1 LQELTCVGELG
12 VEGALGPGK
21 PDVFAAAKSPPVLLP
36 CRDVF
41 GTTLHRTSI
50 FLRIEHFQEAR
61 VWTGKHDRVCNPC
74 HHAKGQKQEPAAP
87 ATPCA
92 ALKRLALVVLFRDRI
107 LVKLFVFCRLFVL
120 EWRQHPLNLCCAKG
134 AGGAYRMM
142 FTNLRYVA

>member
-1 LQELTCVGELG
+1 MPVILPRVGVVRDRDPNERLG
-12 VEGALGPGK
+12 KLGSE
-21 PDVFAAAKSPPVLLP
+21 VPVLLP

-61 VWTGKHDRVCNPC
+61 VWAGKHDRVCNPC

-92 ALKRLALVVLFRDRI
+92 TLKILALVVLLRDLI
-107 LVKLFVFCRLFVL
+107 LV
-120 EWRQHPLNLCCAKG
+120 
-134 AGGAYRMM
+134 
-142 FTNLRYVA
+142 